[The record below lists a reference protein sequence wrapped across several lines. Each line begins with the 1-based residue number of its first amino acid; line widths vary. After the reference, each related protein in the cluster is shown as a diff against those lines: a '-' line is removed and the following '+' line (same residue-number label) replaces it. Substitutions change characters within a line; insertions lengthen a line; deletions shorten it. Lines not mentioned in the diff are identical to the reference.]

1 MLDPSAD
8 PIKLNNMVMQSN
20 MQSAIASAPATVT
33 QPINIT
39 DSNSENSESRKTST
53 ASEYTPDST
62 VVMCTPPELK
72 ATIEQINSEILAEVA
87 QKESHTIKS
96 DEQDGCCSESELL
109 KVPQRKISRFLISPV
124 LDKLDIP
131 ESMQQNMDTELSEIK
146 DIEQPPMGPELIN
159 TLEQLQIGLENI
171 THVMVKKIKDDKES
185 NAQTPTE
192 EENKC
197 LDATSIGSSF
207 SSAASFASL
216 QPNLPQIPEGVQL
229 ESSAPIELSDLIIK
243 ELHEDIDESMSSE
256 QFSSGTGSLPPLR
269 VDLSRRASCE
279 LVLDSTALSTW
290 NSSLSNTPD
299 STILPNSSDQAALL
313 GKKLNSGQSDPKL
326 ETLQT
331 LHRKLSQLTS
341 HSDVSLYDYEFES
354 KFYIIFFLILD
365 GWWCNP
371 KSTEFYDI
379 YTKFINR

>member
-1 MLDPSAD
+1 
-8 PIKLNNMVMQSN
+8 MVMQSN
-20 MQSAIASAPATVT
+20 MQQSSAIASAPATVT

-72 ATIEQINSEILAEVA
+72 PTIEQINSEILAEVA

-96 DEQDGCCSESELL
+96 DEQDGCSESELL

-131 ESMQQNMDTELSEIK
+131 ESMQQNMEELSEIK
-146 DIEQPPMGPELIN
+146 DVEHVEQPPMGPELIN

-192 EENKC
+192 EENKS
-197 LDATSIGSSF
+197 LDATSIGSSSF
-207 SSAASFASL
+207 PTSSAASFASV

-229 ESSAPIELSDLIIK
+229 ESSAPIEVSDVIK

-299 STILPNSSDQAALL
+299 STILPNSSDQPALL
-313 GKKLNSGQSDPKL
+313 GKKVGQSDPKL

-341 HSDVSLYDYEFES
+341 HSDVSLE
-354 KFYIIFFLILD
+354 L
-365 GWWCNP
+365 
-371 KSTEFYDI
+371 
-379 YTKFINR
+379 RV

>member
-1 MLDPSAD
+1 
-8 PIKLNNMVMQSN
+8 MQSN
-20 MQSAIASAPATVT
+20 MQQSNAIASAPATVT
-33 QPINIT
+33 QPININ

-72 ATIEQINSEILAEVA
+72 PTIEQINSEMVEVA

-96 DEQDGCCSESELL
+96 DEQDGGSESELL
-109 KVPQRKISRFLISPV
+109 KIPQRKISRFLISPV

-131 ESMQQNMDTELSEIK
+131 ESMQNIQQEELPEIK
-146 DIEQPPMGPELIN
+146 DVEHVEHVEQPPMGPELIN

-185 NAQTPTE
+185 NSQTPTE
-192 EENKC
+192 EENKS
-197 LDATSIGSSF
+197 LDVTSSTFSAASSA
-207 SSAASFASL
+207 SSAASLASFASV

-229 ESSAPIELSDLIIK
+229 ESTAPIEISDVIK

-256 QFSSGTGSLPPLR
+256 LFSSGTGSLPSLPSLPPLR

-313 GKKLNSGQSDPKL
+313 GKKVTQSDPKL

-341 HSDVSLYDYEFES
+341 HSDVS
-354 KFYIIFFLILD
+354 
-365 GWWCNP
+365 
-371 KSTEFYDI
+371 
-379 YTKFINR
+379 